1 MPFNASR
8 DRNISRTSN
17 KEHPVPT
24 SRFLSASALTRVTV
38 TVAACL
44 CLSLLGACAAKPRPQ
59 MVPEQEGEIHDLR
72 TLPQDLA
79 VYAKAAGATRR
90 LLNAEEQERANARFD
105 RLFWGP
111 WSQNRATAP
120 DKDVFA
126 ILGRKGSRPKAR
138 GYAENLLP
146 WQQERWDA
154 LAANAN
160 RSSYP
165 SRADKAIT
173 VRETHVRELPT
184 QLPRFAHPTD
194 PGQGYPF
201 DLFEYATLHPGTPV
215 LITHRSRDNAWLY
228 VETAL
233 ISGWVLQDD
242 IALTDEAFR
251 EAYRADSMAA
261 IVRDGVRLEH
271 QGRFLAI
278 ADVGA
283 ILPIVSADAAGITV
297 RVPERDLSGY
307 ARITSVRLDAADAAP
322 KPLPLTPEQVAAL
335 GNAMMGQPYGWG
347 GLLGNRDCS
356 LLLRDLFVPFGV
368 WLPRNSVVQSKAW
381 DRIPFGNISPAE
393 KEARILREAVPF
405 ATLLWMPGHIA
416 LYVGEYEGQA
426 VMYHSFWGIRTKGPA
441 KTGGRFVI
449 GRVAVTSTR
458 PGVELPNVESR
469 DGLLGRMGAMSILR

>member
-1 MPFNASR
+1 MSTRFGGIP
-8 DRNISRTSN
+8 RTSN
-17 KEHPVPT
+17 KEHPV
-24 SRFLSASALTRVTV
+24 SSLRFLSASALTRVTV
-38 TVAACL
+38 VVAACL

-59 MVPEQEGEIHDLR
+59 LASQPEGEIHDLR
-72 TLPQDLA
+72 ALPQDLA

-90 LLNAEEQERANARFD
+90 LLSTEEQARANDRFD
-105 RLFWGP
+105 RFFWGP
-111 WSQNRATAP
+111 WTQSRATAP
-120 DKDVFA
+120 AKDVFA

-146 WQQERWDA
+146 WQQERWEA

-160 RSSYP
+160 RNSYP

-173 VRETHVRELPT
+173 VREAHVRELPT

-215 LITHRSRDNAWLY
+215 LITHRSRDNAWY
-228 VETAL
+228 FVETSF
-233 ISGWVLQDD
+233 ICGWVLQDD
-242 IALTDEAFR
+242 IALADEAFR
-251 EAYRADSMAA
+251 KAYTTERTAA
-261 IVRDGVRLEH
+261 IVRDGVKLEH
-271 QGRFLAI
+271 QGRFLAL

-283 ILPIVSADAAGITV
+283 ILPIASADAAGLTV
-297 RVPERDLSGY
+297 LVPERAPSGY
-307 ARITSVRLDAADAAP
+307 ARLASVRLDAADAAP
-322 KPLPLTPEQVAAL
+322 KPLPITPDQIAAL

-356 LLLRDLFVPFGV
+356 LLLRDLFAPFGV
-368 WLPRNSVVQSKAW
+368 WLPRNSASQSKAW
-381 DRIPFGNISPAE
+381 DRIPFGNISAAE
-393 KEARILREAVPF
+393 KETRILREAVPF
-405 ATLLWMPGHIA
+405 GTLLWMPGHIA

-426 VMYHSFWGIRTKGPA
+426 VMYHSFWGIRTKGSA